1 MFQFFK
7 KKPRNT
13 SLDWIGVDMHSHILP
28 GIDDGA
34 PNITTSMRFVKRLQT
49 LGYQKLICTPH
60 IFREVYEANSENI
73 TVAKDML
80 KRLVDLDLNIQLE
93 AAAEYML
100 CPDFDNLMKQNDVLC
115 LPGRHLLV
123 EMSYIV
129 ETKNIE
135 QYIFDLRTRGFA
147 PILAHPERYV
157 YYHRDFQRYKH
168 LRALG
173 CFLQL
178 NLLSLT
184 GYYGGEIRDV
194 AKKLI
199 KENLIDFVG
208 TDLHHDKHLEALSH
222 FANSGDAWKCL
233 GEYPLRNM
241 ELMGREESSSGSSSG
256 RELKVESEK
265 LKV

>member
-1 MFQFFK
+1 MFQFFN

-13 SLDWIGVDMHSHILP
+13 SLDWIAVDMHSHILP
-28 GIDDGA
+28 GIDDGS

-60 IFREVYEANSENI
+60 IFREVYPANSQLIATTKEI
-73 TVAKDML
+73 L
-80 KRLVDLDLNIQLE
+80 QRLVSLDLDVQLE

-100 CPDFDNLMKQNDVLC
+100 CPDFDNLMKQNDILC
-115 LPGRHLLV
+115 LPGRHLLI
-123 EMSYIV
+123 EMSYIL
-129 ETKNIE
+129 ETKNID

-157 YYHRDFQRYKH
+157 YYHKDFQRYKH
-168 LRALG
+168 LKTLG

-184 GYYGGEIRDV
+184 GYYGKEIKDI
-194 AKKLI
+194 AKKLL

-222 FANSGDAWKCL
+222 FANSGDAWKTL
-233 GEYPLRNM
+233 GGYPLRN
-241 ELMGREESSSGSSSG
+241 GAFIDRE
-256 RELKVESEK
+256 VVK
-265 LKV
+265 LKAES